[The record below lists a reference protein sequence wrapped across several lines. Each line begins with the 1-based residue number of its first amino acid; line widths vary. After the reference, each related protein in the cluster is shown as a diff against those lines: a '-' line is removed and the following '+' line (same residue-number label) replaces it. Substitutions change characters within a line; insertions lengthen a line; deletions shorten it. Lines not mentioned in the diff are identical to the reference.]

1 MPIKN
6 VLVVDDSPT
15 DRAVLSDILTKNHYV
30 VLIAESG
37 EEAITRSKQL
47 LPDLIL
53 MDIVM
58 PGINGF
64 QATRTI
70 ARDQATRHIPIIICT
85 TKGQETDKTWGLRQ
99 GARDYVIKPI
109 NPTELVGKIQALA

>member
-15 DRAVLSDILTKNHYV
+15 DRAVLSDILTKNHYA

-70 ARDQATRHIPIIICT
+70 ARDQARGISPSSSAPPRV
-85 TKGQETDKTWGLRQ
+85 K
-99 GARDYVIKPI
+99 KPI
-109 NPTELVGKIQALA
+109 RPGDCAREREIT

>member
-15 DRAVLSDILTKNHYV
+15 DRAVLSDILIKNHYA
-30 VLIAESG
+30 VLMAESG

-70 ARDQATRHIPIIICT
+70 ARDRATRNIPIIICT
-85 TKGQETDKTWGLRQ
+85 TKRQETDKTWALRQ

-109 NPTELVGKIQALA
+109 NPAELLGKIQALA